1 LTSHVIF
8 SIQSITVII
17 TVTLQPYLCSL
28 AFEPAMSSS
37 AFNPDHMPWSSMKW
51 TEEAAKAYYEHR
63 ATKMRAKQ
71 CVLTG
76 DPMMCSIEEEDADAT
91 ANVEANDAAAS
102 AAEHIT
108 WTKQYQKELWAK
120 MTKEELLEE
129 VTWRTEDQEYLS
141 ELVEGLRECQQ
152 RQDAELKEQKNIIQ
166 AQQAYIDRLKQIV
179 HQR

>member
-63 ATKMRAKQ
+63 AANKLAQEQAT
-71 CVLTG
+71 
-76 DPMMCSIEEEDADAT
+76 EEYKKHK
-91 ANVEANDAAAS
+91 V
-102 AAEHIT
+102 I
-108 WTKQYQKELWAK
+108 
-120 MTKEELLEE
+120 
-129 VTWRTEDQEYLS
+129 
-141 ELVEGLRECQQ
+141 QQ
-152 RQDAELKEQKNIIQ
+152 RVKGTCEHAH
-166 AQQAYIDRLKQIV
+166 AQQSDHGCQ
-179 HQR
+179 

>member
-1 LTSHVIF
+1 
-8 SIQSITVII
+8 
-17 TVTLQPYLCSL
+17 
-28 AFEPAMSSS
+28 MSSS

-76 DPMMCSIEEEDADAT
+76 DPMMRSIEEEDADATANVEANDAAAASGAT

-108 WTKQYQKELWAK
+108 WTKQYQKELWAN